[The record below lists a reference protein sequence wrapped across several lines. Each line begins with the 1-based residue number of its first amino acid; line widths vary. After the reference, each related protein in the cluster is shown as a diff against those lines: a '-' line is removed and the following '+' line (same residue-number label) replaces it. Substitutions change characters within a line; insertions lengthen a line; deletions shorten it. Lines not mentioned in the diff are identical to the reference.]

1 MHRCR
6 PETKRNKLVLLLL
19 PSQNKL
25 RRLLITTEEL
35 LSGDGNQLLVVEG
48 R

>member
-1 MHRCR
+1 MQRCR

-35 LSGDGNQLLVVEG
+35 LSGAG
-48 R
+48 RQSTVSC